1 MMAIAMVMCTYLF
14 FSTEINI
21 FLYRISCGQLGRKP
35 KSLLPVRDIPAG
47 DANPVATKRL
57 KLGLLEPGW
66 AKVSVQTAH
75 VLQKK
80 EIEIAGCGTD
90 KELRALVAET
100 FGHVLRG
107 VNLKEFT
114 LTAWV
119 KEEDQGGGSWMVITA
134 ASDMEMVCQCSAI
147 QLTTNDLIDSSEM
160 EVAYPSD
167 LARGKAR
174 GKGKRRGAAGVECG
188 ASRPRSKPT
197 KKKGGFQRVSTDSPP
212 PEDEEGSSD
221 EDEPLCADITDK
233 RSGQNGKH
241 HQNGRKQ
248 NGCRAPAAS
257 GPIDDGD
264 DVGDQLRP
272 GVRVQ
277 LHGLVGKAELNGCSG
292 TVMAYDPDKGR
303 YRVRVEPVD
312 EAAMVMAFKPE
323 NLRNGR

>member
-1 MMAIAMVMCTYLF
+1 MEEDDLDINDDGVTLKLPPTPPLFIYDAAPPPVPPPGDAETSQDALAYFSLAAIGMMAIAMVMCTYLF

-160 EVAYPSD
+160 E
-167 LARGKAR
+167 
-174 GKGKRRGAAGVECG
+174 
-188 ASRPRSKPT
+188 
-197 KKKGGFQRVSTDSPP
+197 
-212 PEDEEGSSD
+212 
-221 EDEPLCADITDK
+221 
-233 RSGQNGKH
+233 
-241 HQNGRKQ
+241 
-248 NGCRAPAAS
+248 
-257 GPIDDGD
+257 
-264 DVGDQLRP
+264 
-272 GVRVQ
+272 
-277 LHGLVGKAELNGCSG
+277 
-292 TVMAYDPDKGR
+292 
-303 YRVRVEPVD
+303 
-312 EAAMVMAFKPE
+312 
-323 NLRNGR
+323 